1 MDDALT
7 LLYVQD
13 ETDDTPFGK
22 RICEPTPHP
31 FLSGK
36 SITSIT
42 CGFDH
47 CFARTWGG
55 TILAWGGNSYGQ
67 LGIGHHDDV
76 QVPVKQKQ
84 LGGLSITKMSCGGN
98 HTFVLT
104 RGGGV
109 WCAGRNDRGQLGLAH
124 YEHQCTFQVWSPS
137 SNSPHISHSIRPDLI
152 MTFKTSPLIRFDPV

>member
-7 LLYVQD
+7 TLYAQD
-13 ETDDTPFGK
+13 EKDDTPFGK
-22 RICEPTPHP
+22 RLCEPTPHP

-67 LGIGHHDDV
+67 LGVGHHEDV
-76 QVPVKQKQ
+76 QVPVKHKQ
-84 LGGLSITKMSCGGN
+84 LGGLSITKISCGGN

-124 YEHQCTFQVWSPS
+124 YEHQCTFQVQPLLPS
-137 SNSPHISHSIRPDLI
+137 SHHVPI
-152 MTFKTSPLIRFDPV
+152 IRFDLI